1 MGRKLIYCLLM
12 LSLLAG
18 GRDLGAQDPT
28 FSQVFAM
35 PTYLNPALTGLFAGR
50 YRAVIAHR
58 SQWADVMPS
67 PFSTT
72 AFAADFHYR
81 FDAKRRT
88 TDAFGGGILFLNDR
102 VATGSVS
109 SNSMLVS
116 GAYHKNL
123 DGRGIEHLSLG
134 VQLGIVQR
142 SLGYGDLSFEDEF
155 DGTSQYIGGSGG
167 EVLPESSVS
176 FGDYHLGLNYSRNP
190 ARGTGITA
198 GIALHHLTRPEQSF
212 YAGEPLAGDV
222 AVTNTLY
229 ARYSGYFSL
238 RMPIAANV
246 QLLPRIYGLK
256 QGPHAMVVAGSHL
269 RFAAAGT
276 DRTAFHLGALLRG
289 AQEQDGPTASSL
301 IGFAGMEVGDF
312 LFGFSYDGGISGE
325 GNVANRHRATFEL
338 SASYI
343 GLADDDA
350 AVPCP
355 KF

>member
-1 MGRKLIYCLLM
+1 MGFKPIFCLL
-12 LSLLAG
+12 LVWLFAG
-18 GRDLGAQDPT
+18 TVHLRAQDPS

-72 AFAADFHYR
+72 AFSADFGYR

-88 TDAFGGGILFLNDR
+88 SDAFGGGILFLNDR
-102 VATGSVS
+102 VATGSVA
-109 SNSMLVS
+109 SNSMLVN

-123 DGRGIEHLSLG
+123 DGRGLEHLSLG

-155 DGTSQYIGGSGG
+155 DGTSVFLSGTGG

-190 ARGTGITA
+190 ERGTGLTA
-198 GIALHHLTRPEQSF
+198 GVALHHLTRPEQSF
-212 YAGEPLAGDV
+212 YAGSPVAGDQT
-222 AVTNTLY
+222 VTNTLY
-229 ARYSGYFSL
+229 ARLSGYLSL
-238 RMPIAANV
+238 RMPVAPNL
-246 QLLPRIYGLK
+246 QLLPRIYGLV
-256 QGPHAMVVAGSHL
+256 QGPHAMVLAGSHL
-269 RFAAAGT
+269 RIAAAGT
-276 DRTAFHLGALLRG
+276 DRTAFQLGALLRG
-289 AQEQDGPTASSL
+289 AQEQDGPTATGV
-301 IGFAGMEVGDF
+301 IGFVGMEVGDF

-325 GNVANRHRATFEL
+325 GNVGNRHRATFEL